1 MFNHGQG
8 WFHSLLGSPEPCVSI
23 PPRAASPWG
32 GQPGW
37 GRTESS
43 PSLSCK
49 APHGPACATSASA
62 TASTLAT
69 CPCQPLGCQLLGT
82 HSYHLLK
89 RAALGQWE
97 PACLEGLEECA
108 HPQEGPWAIVTWCE
122 TPAFASEQDNLC
134 DTCHTQAPVGSSMT
148 GYPTP
153 RLFWVLP
160 WPGLLPSPLTSL
172 LRPLPRWTTCTNIP
186 ISGPDSGEP
195 NLRCKIPVSSLL
207 LLSILPAY
215 FAQWHSGTFTK
226 PPQICMCMLSCFS
239 HVRTLW
245 PHRLQH
251 SRLPC
256 PFAQT
261 HDIESAI

>member
-1 MFNHGQG
+1 MGRVDFILSWVLQNLV
-8 WFHSLLGSPEPCVSI
+8 WASLLEQH
-23 PPRAASPWG
+23 PPGVDSRDGAG
-32 GQPGW
+32 
-37 GRTESS
+37 
-43 PSLSCK
+43 LK
-49 APHGPACATSASA
+49 ARHHCPARPLMVQHVPRVPQL

-134 DTCHTQAPVGSSMT
+134 DTCHTRAPVGSSMT

-153 RLFWVLP
+153 HLFWVLP